1 VKQVLSST
9 QQSALRTLATV
20 VDATTYLA
28 GGVAVGLHLR
38 HRRSNDLDLFAPE
51 VDAETL
57 VSAASASQLG
67 VLSRAEGTVYL
78 DVGGVPASVLRYSF
92 CWRRPCASPT
102 FLSRSRPRTISRA

>member
-1 VKQVLSST
+1 VKRVLS
-9 QQSALRTLATV
+9 QAQLRALTTLAAV
-20 VDATTYLA
+20 VDPAMYLA
-28 GGVAVGLHLR
+28 GGVAVGLHLG

-57 VSAASASQLG
+57 VSAASASQLR